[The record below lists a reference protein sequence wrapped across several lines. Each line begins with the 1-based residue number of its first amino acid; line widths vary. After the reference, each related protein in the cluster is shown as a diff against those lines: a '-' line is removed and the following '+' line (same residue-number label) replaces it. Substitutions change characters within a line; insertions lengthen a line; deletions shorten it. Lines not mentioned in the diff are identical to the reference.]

1 MNHHFSPCRKLSW
14 VLFVWG
20 QIHLIPLI
28 QQLQEGCQPERGQ
41 QNTAPICVQSW
52 DPSGCNT
59 RSVLNDTSRA
69 VLTGHLL
76 HQHYSALFVGRY
88 PKLGAQRMPHCQ
100 ALALHSGAH
109 PTASLRNTG
118 IKQVSYALRLFEW
131 ASEEWS
137 LLASFTEKKNHPYL
151 STNTQQQHNMTY
163 MGTRPCCLLPSLLTP
178 SISLWKHLK
187 APKQAASPVYI
198 HPKHHLHSQ
207 IHTNNPAAPAPFLGA
222 ATEQQRGPT
231 LSRVQAMVCSPF
243 PILQLDGETPS
254 LPSHPEE
261 VNNTG
266 RWI

>member
-131 ASEEWS
+131 ARVRNGAFW
-137 LLASFTEKKNHPYL
+137 LLLQKKKTILIYPQTL
-151 STNTQQQHNMTY
+151 SSSTTWHTW
-163 MGTRPCCLLPSLLTP
+163 GHGP
-178 SISLWKHLK
+178 
-187 APKQAASPVYI
+187 AAS
-198 HPKHHLHSQ
+198 
-207 IHTNNPAAPAPFLGA
+207 
-222 ATEQQRGPT
+222 
-231 LSRVQAMVCSPF
+231 SP
-243 PILQLDGETPS
+243 
-254 LPSHPEE
+254 HC
-261 VNNTG
+261 
-266 RWI
+266 